1 MSEYK
6 VGDVVVYWSISSNSG
21 AVAKIVETDWTS
33 FNYLRV
39 IIIKHDH
46 LSAGTSI
53 YLTESEIIRL
63 DGPIIKH
70 CFDIMLDR
78 RLDLEL

>member
-6 VGDVVVYWSISSNSG
+6 VGDVVVYWSGSSNSE
-21 AVAKIVETDWTS
+21 AVAKIVETDCTS
-33 FNYLRV
+33 FNYLRA

-46 LSAGTSI
+46 LNAGTAV
-53 YLTESEIIRL
+53 YLIESEIIRL
-63 DGPIIKH
+63 DGPIIRQ